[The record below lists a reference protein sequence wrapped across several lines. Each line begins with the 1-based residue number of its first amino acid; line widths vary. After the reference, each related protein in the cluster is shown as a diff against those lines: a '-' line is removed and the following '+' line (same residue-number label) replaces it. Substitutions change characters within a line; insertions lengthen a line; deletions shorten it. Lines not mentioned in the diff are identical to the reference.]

1 MALEIVLF
9 FRFPNSASGLNR
21 VFFGS
26 YRWELVRTWLGAEPE
41 KVSSRPEIVLK
52 VGWAAGDLPAIAG
65 YFSHAAVG
73 RIRDFI
79 YFYIKI

>member
-26 YRWELVRTWLGAEPE
+26 HRWELVRSWLGAEPE
-41 KVSSRPEIVLK
+41 KVGSRPEIVLK
-52 VGWAAGDLPAIAG
+52 VGCAAGSLPAIAG

>member
-1 MALEIVLF
+1 MAFEIVLF
-9 FRFPNSASGLNR
+9 FRFPNSASGLSR

-26 YRWELVRTWLGAEPE
+26 YRWELVRTWLGAGTE
-41 KVSSRPEIVLK
+41 KVSSRSEFVLK
-52 VGWAAGDLPAIAG
+52 VGCVADSLPSIAS

-73 RIRDFI
+73 TIRDFI

>member
-26 YRWELVRTWLGAEPE
+26 YRWELVGSWLGADRE
-41 KVSSRPEIVLK
+41 KVGSRSEIVLK
-52 VGWAAGDLPAIAG
+52 VGWAAGSLPAIAG
-65 YFSHAAVG
+65 YFSRAAVG